1 MSVMTL
7 VSLLLLQ
14 TKYIFIHSKFIG
26 RGNIPKINENLV
38 QTESQIPAC
47 FEAPLEHLNIRLKN
61 GLQEEKDF
69 IFLTEE
75 MWQIFSKY
83 DHIEIKR
90 FV

>member
-1 MSVMTL
+1 MTL
-7 VSLLLLQ
+7 ASLQLLQ

-26 RGNIPKINENLV
+26 RGTLPKINEDIIK
-38 QTESQIPAC
+38 TESQIPAC
-47 FEAPLEHLNIRLKN
+47 FESPFDHLNIRLKN

-75 MWQIFSKY
+75 MWQIFAKY